1 MTTIACTQ
9 PGCSGTI
16 MDGYCDICGSPASTG
31 AGTSAAPGGD
41 AGLAGD
47 GAPGIGAPTV
57 NGVCAQPGCG
67 GAVVDGYC
75 DVCGTPGGTAASS
88 AGGWGGSTVGSG
100 TAGGGGGGE
109 AISSP
114 STVSR
119 ASNRLA
125 STPLGSA
132 RAQAAGSKLT
142 RRLGTSS
149 TRLRGARLGAG
160 LTSVPPIPPID
171 ASRAILTN
179 PMVPED
185 RRNCPNC
192 GNPVGRSRGDQ
203 PGRTEGFCPKCRSP
217 FSFSPKLHQGD
228 LVGGQYQVAGCLAH
242 GGFGWIYLAQDKNV
256 SDRWVVLKGLLNSED
271 PDAVAA
277 AIAEQQFLAQ
287 VEHPLI
293 VEIYNFVTHEGAG
306 YIVMEYVGGT
316 SLKTLLKQR
325 MQANG
330 GRYDPLPVDQ
340 AIAYLLEIMPAFS
353 YLHDLGL
360 VYCDFKPDNI
370 IQVGDAV
377 KLIDLGGVRRIDDM
391 DSAIYGTVGYQAPEV
406 PEVGTSVASDIYTL
420 GRTLAVLA
428 MEFRGYQSKYLASL
442 PPVAEVPLFQE
453 YDSFYRLLLKACAKD
468 PADRFVSA
476 DELRVQLLG
485 VLREVVAAKQG
496 QGAAQH
502 STSSLLFGSPG
513 DRAAGL
519 GEAALPWQRLP
530 SMLPDDTDKM
540 AGWLKTVS
548 VPDPGVRLELLV
560 GAPESSAQVLLEI
573 AQSALEAGQYDVV
586 DTAVAD
592 LLAADP
598 WEWRAVWIS
607 GLVALARNDSRTAQ
621 SAFNAVYGQV
631 PGELAPKLALAVSC
645 ELSGE
650 YDVAEGLYL
659 TCARTDANYIA
670 PSAFGLAAIR
680 AQRGDLDGAVA
691 ALDLVPQT
699 SGAYI
704 RSRRLRAG
712 LLAGSGRGLA
722 ALAEAMN
729 SIEALTI
736 DPVDRANLSANVFLS
751 ALEVVRRAGSD
762 PQLRISGR
770 AATEPELRDGLEA
783 AYREL
788 AGHARSRE
796 ERIALVDL
804 ANEVRGWTLR

>member
-9 PGCSGTI
+9 PGCTGTI
-16 MDGYCDICGSPASTG
+16 MDGYCDVCGSPAPAG
-31 AGTSAAPGGD
+31 ALSPSAVAGAPDVAAP
-41 AGLAGD
+41 A
-47 GAPGIGAPTV
+47 APEP
-57 NGVCAQPGCG
+57 
-67 GAVVDGYC
+67 
-75 DVCGTPGGTAASS
+75 
-88 AGGWGGSTVGSG
+88 
-100 TAGGGGGGE
+100 
-109 AISSP
+109 ISSP

-132 RAQAAGSKLT
+132 RATAAGSKLT
-142 RRLGTSS
+142 RRVGTSS

-160 LTSVPPIPPID
+160 LTHVPPIPAID
-171 ASRAILTN
+171 ASKAILTD

-192 GNPVGRSRGDQ
+192 GHAVGRAHGDQ

-217 FSFSPKLHQGD
+217 YSFSPKLKAGD
-228 LVGGQYQVAGCLAH
+228 LVGGQYEVAGALAH
-242 GGFGWIYLAQDKNV
+242 GGFGWIYMARDKNV
-256 SDRWVVLKGLLNSED
+256 SNRWVVLKGLLNSED

-277 AIAEQQFLAQ
+277 AIAEQQFLAR

-293 VEIYNFVTHEGAG
+293 VEIYNFVTHDGAG

-330 GRYDPLPVDQ
+330 GRYDALPIDQ
-340 AIAYLLEIMPAFS
+340 AIAYILEILPAFS

-377 KLIDLGGVRRIDDM
+377 KLIDLGGVRRIDDL

-420 GRTLAVLA
+420 GRTLTVLA
-428 MEFRGYQSKYLASL
+428 MEFRGYQSTYLSSL
-442 PPVAEVPLFQE
+442 PPVADVPLFQQH
-453 YDSFYRLLLKACAKD
+453 DSVYRLLLKACAKD

-485 VLREVVAAKQG
+485 VLREVVASKG
-496 QGAAQH
+496 TGAAQH
-502 STSSLLFGSPG
+502 SASSLLFGSPG
-513 DRAAGL
+513 DLA
-519 GEAALPWQRLP
+519 AALGDAAPPWQRLP
-530 SMLPDDTDKM
+530 SLLPDEGDKM

-548 VPDPGVRLELLV
+548 VPDAAQRLEV
-560 GAPESSAQVLLEI
+560 VANAPESSPQVLLEI
-573 AQSALEAGQYDVV
+573 AEAALESGQYDMV

-598 WEWRAVWIS
+598 WEWRAVWMS
-607 GLVALARNDSRTAQ
+607 GLVALARGDNAAAQ

-631 PGELAPKLALAVSC
+631 PGELAPKLALAVAC

-670 PSAFGLAAIR
+670 PSAFGVAAIR
-680 AQRGDLDGAVA
+680 SQRSDLDGAIA
-691 ALDLVPQT
+691 ALDLVPPT
-699 SGAYI
+699 SGAFV
-704 RSRRLRAG
+704 RARRQRAG

-722 ALAEAMN
+722 ALAEAMG
-729 SIEALTI
+729 SIESLTI
-736 DPVDRANLSANVFLS
+736 DVVDRANLSANVFRTALDEVLS
-751 ALEVVRRAGSD
+751 KGPQPALHIA
-762 PQLRISGR
+762 GR

-788 AGHARSRE
+788 AGQAPNRQ
-796 ERIALVDL
+796 ERIALVDQ

>member
-1 MTTIACTQ
+1 MTNIACTE
-9 PGCSGTI
+9 PGCT
-16 MDGYCDICGSPASTG
+16 GS
-31 AGTSAAPGGD
+31 
-41 AGLAGD
+41 
-47 GAPGIGAPTV
+47 I
-57 NGVCAQPGCG
+57 
-67 GAVVDGYC
+67 VDGYC
-75 DVCGTPGGTAASS
+75 DVCGTPGGASAAPASAVSTPTSGSASGACQQPGCSGTIVDGYCDVCGTPGGASS
-88 AGGWGGSTVGSG
+88 AP
-100 TAGGGGGGE
+100 E
-109 AISSP
+109 HEPISSP

-132 RAQAAGSKLT
+132 RATQAGSKLT
-142 RRLGTSS
+142 RKLGTSS

-160 LTSVPPIPPID
+160 LTHVPPIPPID
-171 ASRAILTN
+171 ASKAILAN

-192 GNPVGRSRGDQ
+192 GHAVGRSRGDQ

-217 FSFSPKLHQGD
+217 FSFSPKLKAGD
-228 LVGGQYQVAGCLAH
+228 LVGGQYEVAGALAH
-242 GGFGWIYLAQDKNV
+242 GGFGWIYMARDLNV
-256 SDRWVVLKGLLNSED
+256 QKRWVVLKGLLNSED

-277 AIAEQQFLAQ
+277 AIAEQQFLAR

-293 VEIYNFVTHEGAG
+293 VEIYNFVTHDGAG

-325 MQANG
+325 MEANG
-330 GRYDPLPVDQ
+330 GRYNALPIDQ
-340 AIAYLLEIMPAFS
+340 AIAYMLEILPAFS

-377 KLIDLGGVRRIDDM
+377 KLIDLGGVRRIDDL

-406 PEVGTSVASDIYTL
+406 PEVGTSVASDIFTL
-420 GRTLAVLA
+420 GRTLTVLA
-428 MEFRGYQSKYLASL
+428 MEFRGYQSTYLSSL
-442 PPVAEVPLFQE
+442 PPVADIPLFQQH
-453 YDSFYRLLLKACAKD
+453 DSVYRLLLKACAKD

-476 DELRVQLLG
+476 DEFRVQLLG
-485 VLREVVAAKQG
+485 VLREVVASQQG
-496 QGAAQH
+496 SGAAQH
-502 STSSLLFGSPG
+502 SASSLLFGSPG
-513 DRAAGL
+513 DLSASL
-519 GEAALPWQRLP
+519 GEAAPPWMRLP
-530 SMLPDDTDKM
+530 SLLPDETDKQ

-548 VPDPGVRLELLV
+548 VPDPAARLELLV
-560 GAPESSAQVLLEI
+560 NAPEQSAQVLLEI
-573 AQSALEAGQYDVV
+573 GLAALESGQYEMV
-586 DTAVAD
+586 DTAVSD
-592 LLAADP
+592 LLAEDP
-598 WEWRAVWIS
+598 WEWRAVWMS
-607 GLVALARNDSRTAQ
+607 GLVALARGDNKAAQ

-631 PGELAPKLALAVSC
+631 PGELAPKLALALSC

-650 YDVAEGLYL
+650 YDVAEGLYI

-680 AQRGDLDGAVA
+680 SARNDLDGAIA
-691 ALDLVPQT
+691 AVDLVPPT

-704 RSRRLRAG
+704 RARRQRAG
-712 LLAGSGRGLA
+712 LLAGSGRGLP
-722 ALAEAMN
+722 ALAEAMS

-736 DPVDRANLSANVFLS
+736 DPADRAQLSANVFRS
-751 ALEVVRRAGSD
+751 ALNEVVGSG
-762 PQLRISGR
+762 PQPGVHIAGR

-788 AGHARSRE
+788 AGQAPSRE
-796 ERIALVDL
+796 ERIALVDQ

>member
-1 MTTIACTQ
+1 MTTNACTQ
-9 PGCSGTI
+9 PGCTGKI
-16 MDGYCDICGSPASTG
+16 EDGYCDVCGSPAASGATG
-31 AGTSAAPGGD
+31 GSAVTGRPGIS
-41 AGLAGD
+41 
-47 GAPGIGAPTV
+47 GAPKPSGACT
-57 NGVCAQPGCG
+57 QPDCSGT
-67 GAVVDGYC
+67 VVDGYC
-75 DVCGTPGGTAASS
+75 DVCGTP
-88 AGGWGGSTVGSG
+88 
-100 TAGGGGGGE
+100 AGGGSGS
-109 AISSP
+109 ASLDPISSA

-132 RAQAAGSKLT
+132 RATAAGSKLT

-160 LTSVPPIPPID
+160 LTHVPAIPAID
-171 ASRAILTN
+171 AGKAILAN

-203 PGRTEGFCPKCRSP
+203 PGRTDGFCPKCRSP
-217 FSFSPKLHQGD
+217 FSFSPKLKDGD
-228 LVGGQYQVAGCLAH
+228 LVGGQYLVRGCLAH
-242 GGFGWIYLAQDKNV
+242 GGFGWIYMAQDQNV
-256 SDRWVVLKGLLNSED
+256 SNRWVVLKGLLNSED

-277 AIAEQQFLAQ
+277 AIAEQQFLAR

-293 VEIYNFVTHEGAG
+293 VEIYNFVTHDGAG

-325 MQANG
+325 MAANHNQ
-330 GRYDPLPVDQ
+330 YDALPIDQ

-377 KLIDLGGVRRIDDM
+377 KLIDMGGVRRIDDM
-391 DSAIYGTVGYQAPEV
+391 DSAIYGTVGFQAPEV
-406 PEVGTSVASDIYTL
+406 AEVGTSVASDIYTL
-420 GRTLAVLA
+420 GRTLCVLA
-428 MEFRGYQSKYLASL
+428 FEFRGYQSKYVGTL
-442 PPVAEVPLFQE
+442 PPVAEVPLFQQ
-453 YDSFYRLLLKACAKD
+453 YDSVYRLLVKACAAD

-476 DELRVQLLG
+476 DEFRVQLLG
-485 VLREVVAAKQG
+485 VLREVVADKQG
-496 QGAAQH
+496 VKAAQH
-502 STSSLLFGSPG
+502 STSSILFGSPG
-513 DRAAGL
+513 DLAAGL
-519 GEAALPWQRLP
+519 GDAAEPWRRLP
-530 SMLPDDTDKM
+530 SLATDDSDKM

-548 VPDPGVRLELLV
+548 VPDPEQRLGLLV
-560 GAPESSAQVLLEI
+560 DAPESSAQILLEI
-573 AQSALEAGQYDVV
+573 AEAALEIGPSRYDMV
-586 DTAVAD
+586 DTAVSD

-598 WEWRAVWIS
+598 WEWRAVWMS
-607 GLVALARNDSRTAQ
+607 GLVALARDDAAAAQ

-645 ELSGE
+645 EISGE

-680 AQRGDLDGAVA
+680 STRGDLDGAVG
-691 ALDLVPQT
+691 ALDLVPAT
-699 SGAYI
+699 SGSYVRA
-704 RSRRLRAG
+704 RRLRAG
-712 LLAGSGRGLA
+712 LLAGSGRGLP
-722 ALAEAMN
+722 ALAEAMSN
-729 SIEALTI
+729 IESVTI
-736 DPVDRANLSANVFLS
+736 DPIDRANLTANVFRT
-751 ALEVVRRAGSD
+751 ALDEVLGKGPQPGLKIAG
-762 PQLRISGR
+762 RE
-770 AATEPELRDGLEA
+770 AVEPDLRDGLEA

-788 AGHARSRE
+788 AGHAHSRQ

-804 ANEVRGWTLR
+804 ANDVRGWTLR

>member
-1 MTTIACTQ
+1 MTTTIACTQ
-9 PGCSGTI
+9 PGCTGTI
-16 MDGYCDICGSPASTG
+16 MDGYCDVCGSPAP
-31 AGTSAAPGGD
+31 ASAAP
-41 AGLAGD
+41 AAVSSP
-47 GAPGIGAPTV
+47 GA
-57 NGVCAQPGCG
+57 CAQPGCSG
-67 GAVVDGYC
+67 TIVDGYC
-75 DVCGTPGGTAASS
+75 DVCGSPGSSGSTAA
-88 AGGWGGSTVGSG
+88 A
-100 TAGGGGGGE
+100 AE
-109 AISSP
+109 PISSP

-132 RAQAAGSKLT
+132 RAAAAGSKLT

-160 LTSVPPIPPID
+160 LTNVPAIPAID
-171 ASRAILTN
+171 ASKAILQN

-192 GNPVGRSRGDQ
+192 GNAVGRSRGDQ
-203 PGRTEGFCPKCRSP
+203 PGRTDGFCPKCRSP
-217 FSFSPKLHQGD
+217 FSFSPKLQAGD
-228 LVGGQYQVAGCLAH
+228 LVGGQYEVAGCLAH
-242 GGFGWIYLAQDKNV
+242 GGFGWIYMARDKNV
-256 SDRWVVLKGLLNSED
+256 SNRWVVLKGLLNSED

-277 AIAEQQFLAQ
+277 AIAEQQFLAR

-316 SLKTLLKQR
+316 SLKTLLKKR
-325 MQANG
+325 MEAAG
-330 GRYDPLPVDQ
+330 GKYDALPIDQ
-340 AIAYLLEIMPAFS
+340 AIAYILEILPAFS
-353 YLHDLGL
+353 YLHDMGL

-377 KLIDLGGVRRIDDM
+377 KLIDMGGVRRIDDM

-406 PEVGTSVASDIYTL
+406 PEVGTSIASDIYTL
-420 GRTLAVLA
+420 GRTLTVLA
-428 MEFRGYQSKYLASL
+428 MEFRGYQSTYLASL
-442 PPVAEVPLFQE
+442 PPVADVPLFQQF
-453 YDSFYRLLLKACAKD
+453 DSVYRLLLKACAKD

-485 VLREVVAAKQG
+485 VLREVVAARQG
-496 QGAAQH
+496 SGAAQH

-513 DRAAGL
+513 DLAGGL
-519 GEAALPWQRLP
+519 RHTAPAWQQLPPL
-530 SMLPDDTDKM
+530 LPDDSDKM

-548 VPDPGVRLELLV
+548 VPDPAKRLELV
-560 GAPESSAQVLLEI
+560 ANAPESSAQVLLEI
-573 AQSALEAGQYDVV
+573 AQAALEAGEYGMV
-586 DTAVAD
+586 DTAVSD

-598 WEWRAVWIS
+598 WEWRAIWMS
-607 GLVALARNDSRTAQ
+607 GLVALARDDSRAAQ

-650 YDVAEGLYL
+650 HDVAEGLYL

-670 PSAFGLAAIR
+670 PSAFGLATIR
-680 AQRGDLDGAVA
+680 SNRGDLDGAVA

-704 RSRRLRAG
+704 RARRTRAG

-729 SIEALTI
+729 SVDALTI
-736 DPVDRANLSANVFLS
+736 DPVDRANLSASVFRT
-751 ALEVVRRAGSD
+751 ALDVVLASGPD

-770 AATEPELRDGLEA
+770 PATEPELRDGLEA

-788 AGHARSRE
+788 AGHARGRE

>member
-1 MTTIACTQ
+1 MTTTACTQ
-9 PGCSGTI
+9 PGCT
-16 MDGYCDICGSPASTG
+16 GSI
-31 AGTSAAPGGD
+31 
-41 AGLAGD
+41 L
-47 GAPGIGAPTV
+47 
-57 NGVCAQPGCG
+57 
-67 GAVVDGYC
+67 DGYC
-75 DVCGTPGGTAASS
+75 DVCGSPAAASS
-88 AGGWGGSTVGSG
+88 NPGSTGTAVTGNAGSGGGSAAPVTGACRQPGCTGTYLDGYCDVCGSPAPDGVGGSVPD
-100 TAGGGGGGE
+100 AE
-109 AISSP
+109 PISSP

-132 RAQAAGSKLT
+132 RAAAAGSKLT

-160 LTSVPPIPPID
+160 LTTVPPIPAID
-171 ASRAILTN
+171 ASKAILAD
-179 PMVPED
+179 PQVPED
-185 RRNCPNC
+185 RRNCPSC
-192 GNPVGRSRGDQ
+192 GNAVGRSRGDQ
-203 PGRTEGFCPKCRSP
+203 PGRTEGFCPNCRSP
-217 FSFSPKLHQGD
+217 YSFSPKLKKGD
-228 LVGGQYQVAGCLAH
+228 LVGGQYEVAGCLAH
-242 GGFGWIYLAQDKNV
+242 GGFGWIYMARDKNV

-277 AIAEQQFLAQ
+277 AIAEQQFLAR

-325 MQANG
+325 MKANH
-330 GRYDPLPVDQ
+330 GRYDALPIDQ
-340 AIAYLLEIMPAFS
+340 AIAYLLEILPAFS
-353 YLHDLGL
+353 YLHDLGVL
-360 VYCDFKPDNI
+360 YCDFKPDNI

-377 KLIDLGGVRRIDDM
+377 KLIDLGGVRPIDDL

-406 PEVGTSVASDIYTL
+406 PEVGPSIASDIYTL
-420 GRTLAVLA
+420 GRTLTVLA
-428 MEFRGYQSKYLASL
+428 MEFRGYQSTYIASL
-442 PPVAEVPLFQE
+442 PPVSDVPLFQQ
-453 YDSFYRLLLKACAKD
+453 YDSVYRLLAKACAKD

-485 VLREVVAAKQG
+485 VLREVVAAKNG
-496 QGAAQH
+496 AGAAQH

-513 DRAAGL
+513 DLATGPA
-519 GEAALPWQRLP
+519 ESAPPWQRLP
-530 SMLPDDTDKM
+530 SLLPDEGDKQ

-548 VPDPGVRLELLV
+548 VPDPAKRLEVLTT
-560 GAPESSAQVLLEI
+560 APESSPQVLLET
-573 AQSALEAGQYDVV
+573 AQAALEAGQYDLV
-586 DTAVAD
+586 DASVTE
-592 LLAADP
+592 LLSEDP
-598 WEWRAVWIS
+598 WEWRAVWMS
-607 GLVALARNDSRTAQ
+607 GLVALAREDSRAAQ

-645 ELSGE
+645 QLSGE
-650 YDVAEGLYL
+650 YDVAEGLFL

-680 AQRGDLDGAVA
+680 ADRGDLDGAVS

-704 RSRRLRAG
+704 RARRQRAG

-722 ALAEAMN
+722 ALAEAMG

-736 DPVDRANLSANVFLS
+736 DPVDRANLSASVFRN
-751 ALEVVRRAGSD
+751 ALDVVLGSGPD

-770 AATEPELRDGLEA
+770 AATEPDLRDGLEA

>member
-9 PGCSGTI
+9 PGCTGTI
-16 MDGYCDICGSPASTG
+16 
-31 AGTSAAPGGD
+31 
-41 AGLAGD
+41 
-47 GAPGIGAPTV
+47 
-57 NGVCAQPGCG
+57 
-67 GAVVDGYC
+67 VDGYC
-75 DVCGTPGGTAASS
+75 DVCGSPAPAGAISPS
-88 AGGWGGSTVGSG
+88 AV
-100 TAGGGGGGE
+100 AGAPDVPAPAE
-109 AISSP
+109 APEPISSP

-125 STPLGSA
+125 SAPLGSA
-132 RAQAAGSKLT
+132 RAAAAGSKLT
-142 RRLGTSS
+142 RRVGTSS

-160 LTSVPPIPPID
+160 LTTVPPIPAID
-171 ASRAILTN
+171 ANKAIVSN

-192 GNPVGRSRGDQ
+192 GHSVGRARGDQ

-217 FSFSPKLHQGD
+217 FSFSPKLQPGD
-228 LVGGQYQVAGCLAH
+228 LVGGQYEVAGCLAH
-242 GGFGWIYLAQDKNV
+242 GGFGWIYMARDKNV
-256 SDRWVVLKGLLNSED
+256 SNRWVVLKGLLNSED

-277 AIAEQQFLAQ
+277 AIAEQQFLAR

-293 VEIYNFVTHEGAG
+293 VEIYNFVTHDGAG

-330 GRYDPLPVDQ
+330 GRYDALPVDQ
-340 AIAYLLEIMPAFS
+340 AIAYMLEILPAFS

-377 KLIDLGGVRRIDDM
+377 KLIDLGGVRRIDDL

-406 PEVGTSVASDIYTL
+406 AEVGTSVASDIFTL
-420 GRTLAVLA
+420 GRTLTVLA
-428 MEFRGYQSKYLASL
+428 MEFRGYQSTYLASL
-442 PPVAEVPLFQE
+442 PPVSEVPLFQAH
-453 YDSFYRLLLKACAKD
+453 DSFYRLLLKACAPD
-468 PADRFVSA
+468 PADRFASA

-485 VLREVVAAKQG
+485 VLREVVADKQG
-496 QGAAQH
+496 AGAAQH

-513 DRAAGL
+513 DRSL
-519 GEAALPWQRLP
+519 GSDTAPVWQRLP
-530 SMLPDDTDKM
+530 SLLSDESDTM

-548 VPDPGVRLELLV
+548 VPDPAARLELLV
-560 GAPESSAQVLLEI
+560 NAPESSAQVLLEI
-573 AQSALEAGQYDVV
+573 ARAALESGQYDLV
-586 DTAVAD
+586 DTAVSD

-598 WEWRAVWIS
+598 WEWRAVWMS
-607 GLVALARNDSRTAQ
+607 GLVALARDDSSGAQ
-621 SAFNAVYGQV
+621 SSFNAVYGQV
-631 PGELAPKLALAVSC
+631 PGELAPKLALALSC

-650 YDVAEGLYL
+650 DDVAEGLYT

-680 AQRGDLDGAVA
+680 ANRSDLDGAVA
-691 ALDLVPQT
+691 ALDLVPPT
-699 SGAYI
+699 SGAYV
-704 RSRRLRAG
+704 RARQQRAG

-722 ALAEAMN
+722 ALAEAMG
-729 SIEALTI
+729 SIETLTI
-736 DPVDRANLSANVFLS
+736 DPADRANLAASVFRT
-751 ALEVVRRAGSD
+751 ALDEVLGNGPQPAVLIAGR
-762 PQLRISGR
+762 QG
-770 AATEPELRDGLEA
+770 TEPALRDGLEA

-788 AGHARSRE
+788 AGQAPTRE
-796 ERIALVDL
+796 DRIRLVDQ